1 MNRGAAIGLMLAFL
15 LIEVQSTLATDEGG
29 HCEDQ
34 IKQVALGSPVWLT
47 RQQDYLTIKDAF
59 ENIARYLK
67 SAKKKD
73 FPLEATQ
80 RTAAAMESLR
90 NYSPTYKRS
99 GDHLLRILKRIQ
111 DELETAPR
119 AKSDSRLKE
128 ALGTMGE
135 ILVSMGL
142 WGLERVQAISSDIYP
157 EKMWL
162 DRAELRA
169 IFPRLIGETDVIF
182 RARFPD
188 EYLAEPSVIRIGE
201 VKTLLKSRG
210 LSEEELRQAKRYIE
224 MVDGKKRLGYTYRV
238 YFFFPMAAP
247 STESVK
253 KLQDMGITV
262 VRAQSH

>member
-1 MNRGAAIGLMLAFL
+1 MNRGSAIRL
-15 LIEVQSTLATDEGG
+15 LLATLMMGANSAFATDGG
-29 HCEDQ
+29 SHCGDQ
-34 IKQVALGSPVWLT
+34 IKQIALAAPAWLA
-47 RQQDYLTIKDAF
+47 RQQDYLTMKDAF
-59 ENIARYLK
+59 EEIAAYLK
-67 SAKKKD
+67 SAKKRN
-73 FPLEATQ
+73 FPIDAVR
-80 RTAAAMESLR
+80 RTSAAIESLQ
-90 NYSPTYKRS
+90 NYSSTYRKS
-99 GDHLLRILKRIQ
+99 GDHILRIFKRIQ

-119 AKSDSRLKE
+119 TKSDSRLKE

-142 WGLERVQAISSDIYP
+142 WGLERVQALSGDIYP

-169 IFPRLIGETDVIF
+169 IFPQLIGETDVIF

-188 EYLAEPSVIRIGE
+188 EHMAEPTVIRIGE

-210 LSEEELRQAKRYIE
+210 LSDEELRQAKRYME
-224 MVDGKKRLGYTYRV
+224 MAEGKKRLGYTYKV
-238 YFFFPMAAP
+238 YFFFPLAAP
-247 STESVK
+247 SPESAR

>member
-1 MNRGAAIGLMLAFL
+1 LLFAIL
-15 LIEVQSTLATDEGG
+15 LIGASNALATEGGG

-34 IKQVALGSPVWLT
+34 IKQVALAAPAWLT
-47 RQQDYLTIKDAF
+47 HQEDYLAIKDAF
-59 ENIARYLK
+59 EEIARYLK

-73 FPLEATQ
+73 FPVEAVQ
-80 RTAAAMESLR
+80 RTAAAIESLQ
-90 NYSPTYKRS
+90 NFSNTYKKS
-99 GDHLLRILKRIQ
+99 GDHILRIFKRIE
-111 DELETAPR
+111 DELETAAR

-142 WGLERVQAISSDIYP
+142 WGLERVQALSGDIYP

-169 IFPRLIGETDVIF
+169 IFPHLIGETDVIF

-188 EYLAEPSVIRIGE
+188 EYMAEPTVIRIGE

-210 LSEEELRQAKRYIE
+210 LSDDELHQAKRYRE
-224 MVDGKKRLGYTYRV
+224 MVEGKKKLGYTYKV

-247 STESVK
+247 SAESAK